1 MYRKHYYTFNIN
13 LGKQSQTPLFI
24 IKFTNL
30 RFRSLLYGWNI
41 TDAA

>member
-24 IKFTNL
+24 IKFTK
-30 RFRSLLYGWNI
+30 RYRSLLNGWNI
-41 TDAA
+41 ADAA